1 METAEAGEKKMIM
14 LKSSDG
20 MEFEVEEAVAMESQT
35 IRHLIE
41 DDCVDKGILIPNIN
55 SKILSKVI
63 EYCNKHVPT
72 MPGVVATRATGAAA
86 SDIVAPAALAED
98 LKIWDAE
105 FIKVNR
111 ATRFD
116 LIQAA
121 SYLNIKG
128 LLDLTSQITA
138 ETISGHTLEE
148 IRGFLSIKND
158 YYLPEEEEEETI
170 RRENQWA
177 FQ

>member
-1 METAEAGEKKMIM
+1 MATREAGKKMIM
-14 LKSSDG
+14 LKSPDG

-35 IRHLIE
+35 IRKMIE
-41 DDCVDKGILIPNIN
+41 DDCADTAILIPNIN
-55 SKILSKVI
+55 SKILSRVI

-72 MPGVVATRATGAAA
+72 TGATGAAA
-86 SDIVAPAALAED
+86 SDTVAPAALAED

-128 LLDLTSQITA
+128 LLDLTSQTTID
-138 ETISGHTLEE
+138 TISDNSLEE
-148 IRGFLSIKND
+148 IRSFLSTKND
-158 YYLPEEEEEETI
+158 YLPEEEQTI